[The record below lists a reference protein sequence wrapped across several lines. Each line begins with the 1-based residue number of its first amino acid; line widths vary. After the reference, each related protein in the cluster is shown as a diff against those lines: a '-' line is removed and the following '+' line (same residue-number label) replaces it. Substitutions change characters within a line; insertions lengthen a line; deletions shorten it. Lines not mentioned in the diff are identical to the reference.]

1 METKLK
7 CVMDRAPRR
16 RILSAAVLAALLGA
30 GLATPQAA
38 QAQVAAESGPLM
50 AKGGRPMPMK
60 ISMAAVPAGATAAAA
75 AAAAAPLR
83 GPNCTG
89 AISEESSVTLAV
101 GKSTLVPLA
110 EPVRNRTLGN
120 PTIVQ
125 GTLVS
130 PRTLYLVGMNVG
142 TTNMI
147 VQGQSGACQI
157 IDVMV
162 NVDAVGLQ
170 KTLAQLL
177 PEEHGIRVSTAA
189 GNLVL
194 GGHVSSAPV
203 AVQAM
208 EIAKAYAGAQPTQ
221 QSQSASSSSGN
232 GSTSMSQQTTSSN
245 KDPEVINM
253 MNLDSPQQV
262 MLEVKVA
269 EVSKTLIDQLG
280 SSLNLQGGFGSW
292 QGALVSNLLTGAST
306 LLSGSK
312 ANKLPLQMS
321 IDAQKTDNLTKILAE
336 PNLVAVSGQEASFLA
351 GGKVFIPVPQSNSN
365 GGTTIVLQEEE
376 FGVGL
381 KFTPTVLANGHIN
394 LRVAPE
400 VSELSPTGVTVSAL
414 GTSST
419 AILPL
424 ITTRRAS
431 TTVQMNDGES
441 FAIGGLIGNNI
452 TGALKALPG
461 LGELPVIGALM
472 RSTSFQQDRTEL
484 VFVITPHLVK
494 PLTNPNYPLPTDS
507 FTQPKDIDVYA
518 TGDME
523 GRNASHVKTA
533 APAVSPQSKAPTQ
546 PTTPSNTQPSAALP
560 APVPRAPEAPAD
572 SALVPRDKP
581 ATEPAPASTH
591 SASSEA
597 TAPQTTKAVES
608 APSAAIPAPVLTP
621 VAASSALP
629 ETTMTPTNVVES
641 VPAAATPAPAA
652 TSSAAPETTAPQT
665 TNVVESV
672 PSASTPAPAPAAESA
687 PAATSSASPD
697 TITQPTHAEE
707 SAPSASTPAP
717 AAAAPSDDAAPVPAP
732 ATADETQAMPTEHL
746 DEANAQSAE
755 PAAPQPAT
763 VSSVSDEPAKQ

>member
-7 CVMDRAPRR
+7 CVSDRAPRR
-16 RILSAAVLAALLGA
+16 RILSSAILAALVGA
-30 GLATPQAA
+30 GLSIPQAA
-38 QAQVAAESGPLM
+38 HAQVAAEGGALM
-50 AKGGRPMPMK
+50 AKGGRPAPMK

-89 AISEESSVTLAV
+89 AISEETSVAVAV

-162 NVDAVGLQ
+162 NVDAAGLQ
-170 KTLAQLL
+170 KAINQLL
-177 PEEHGIRVSTAA
+177 PEERGIRVTTAA

-203 AVQAM
+203 AMQAM

-221 QSQSASSSSGN
+221 LSQSSSSSSGN

-312 ANKLPLQMS
+312 ANRLPLQMS

-507 FTQPKDIDVYA
+507 FTQPKDVDVYA

-523 GRNASHVKTA
+523 GRDASHVKTT
-533 APAVSPQSKAPTQ
+533 APAGSKQGSAPTQ
-546 PTTPSNTQPSAALP
+546 PSVPSNTQGRAALP
-560 APVPRAPEAPAD
+560 APVPRAPEARAD

-581 ATEPAPASTH
+581 ATDPAPASTR
-591 SASSEA
+591 STSSEA
-597 TAPQTTKAVES
+597 TTPQTTNVVES
-608 APSAAIPAPVLTP
+608 APSAAVLAPVPTP
-621 VAASSALP
+621 PVTSSASP
-629 ETTMTPTNVVES
+629 ETMAPQTNTVENAS
-641 VPAAATPAPAA
+641 ASAAAAPAPAA
-652 TSSAAPETTAPQT
+652 TSSASSETTTTQT
-665 TNVVESV
+665 NAVESV
-672 PSASTPAPAPAAESA
+672 PPVSAPA
-687 PAATSSASPD
+687 PAATSSALPE
-697 TITQPTHAEE
+697 TTAKPANAEE
-707 SAPSASTPAP
+707 TAPSASTPAP
-717 AAAAPSDDAAPVPAP
+717 AAPVPSAEAVPMPVPAP
-732 ATADETQAMPTEHL
+732 ASADETQAMPTEHL
-746 DEANAQSAE
+746 DEADARSTD
-755 PAAPQPAT
+755 PAAQQPAA
-763 VSSVSDEPAKQ
+763 VSSASNEPAKQ